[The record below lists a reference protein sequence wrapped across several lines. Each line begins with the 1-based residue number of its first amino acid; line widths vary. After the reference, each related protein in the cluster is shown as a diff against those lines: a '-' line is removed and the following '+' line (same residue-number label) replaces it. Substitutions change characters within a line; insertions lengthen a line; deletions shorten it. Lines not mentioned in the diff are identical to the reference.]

1 MKGLPDALLDPAAWP
16 APVEGPQLVET
27 HISWVFLTGRIAYKV
42 KKPVRFDFLDF
53 STRERRSH
61 FCEEELR
68 LNQRFAPGLYLGLS
82 RVVRTSHG
90 LAIDQEGEL
99 VDHAVRMRQF
109 DRAQEL
115 DALVEARAVHADEL
129 RRFGARIA
137 GQQAAAPVAGPPHCD
152 DGALIHAC
160 RDNFATLRRA
170 GAESAS
176 VESLA
181 RWTEAEHARLAPLLA
196 RRRAAGRW
204 RECHGDLHCANVV
217 RHEGELWA
225 FDALEFD
232 PALRWIDAAC
242 DVAFLWMDLEARGRT
257 DLATSLLDGWL
268 QECGDFE
275 ALEALRLFGVYRAG
289 VRAKVAALRHAQS
302 HDPATEAELARYL
315 VEAGRLAAPRAPR
328 LIATMGLAASGKS
341 RLAEALLAPLG
352 GVRVR
357 SDVERK
363 RLAGLAA
370 HQSSG
375 GTIYGPEMTARTYA
389 RLGEAAAHGLAG
401 GFDVV
406 VDAACLLRRERDALR
421 ALARSRDVPFRLLEL
436 TAPRELLE
444 ARLEARA
451 SAGTDASEAT
461 REVLAKQLRFAEP
474 PGPDERSGTLA
485 VDGSRPVDAV
495 RLATRLRAGAA
506 PPAGFPGAS
515 GPAS

>member
-16 APVEGPQLVET
+16 GPVDGPLLVET
-27 HISWVFLTGRIAYKV
+27 HISWVFLTGRLAYKV

-53 STRERRSH
+53 STRESRSH

-82 RVVRTSHG
+82 RIVQRSDGSLVV
-90 LAIDQEGEL
+90 DQEGEL
-99 VDHAVRMRQF
+99 VEHAVRMRQF

-115 DALVEARAVHADEL
+115 GALMEARAVEAAEL
-129 RRFGARIA
+129 RRFGARVA
-137 GQQAAAPVAGPPHCD
+137 RQQAEAPVAGPPHCD

-160 RDNFATLRRA
+160 RDNFSTLRQA
-170 GAESAS
+170 GAEPAA
-176 VESLA
+176 VEALA

-217 RHEGELWA
+217 RYEGELWP

-242 DVAFLWMDLEARGRT
+242 DVAFLWMDLEARGRA
-257 DLATSLLDGWL
+257 DLAAAFLDGWL
-268 QECGDFE
+268 QESGDFE

-302 HDPATEAELARYL
+302 RDPATEGELARYL
-315 VEAGRLAAPRAPR
+315 LEAGRLAAPRPPR
-328 LIATMGLAASGKS
+328 LVATMGLAASGKS
-341 RLAEALLAPLG
+341 RLAEALLAPLA

-370 HQSSG
+370 SASSG
-375 GTIYGPEMTARTYA
+375 GSIYGPEMTARTYA
-389 RLGEAAAHGLAG
+389 RLAEAAAHALGG
-401 GFDVV
+401 GFNVV

-421 ALARSRDVPFRLLEL
+421 SLARARGAPFRLIEV
-436 TAPRELLE
+436 TAPRDVLE
-444 ARLEARA
+444 SRLETRA
-451 SAGTDASEAT
+451 AAGTDASEAT
-461 REVLAKQLRFAEP
+461 REVLAKQLGFAEP
-474 PGPDERSGTLA
+474 PGADEREDTVT
-485 VDGSRPVDAV
+485 VDGSRPVAV
-495 RLATRLRAGAA
+495 APLAARLLAGA
-506 PPAGFPGAS
+506 
-515 GPAS
+515 